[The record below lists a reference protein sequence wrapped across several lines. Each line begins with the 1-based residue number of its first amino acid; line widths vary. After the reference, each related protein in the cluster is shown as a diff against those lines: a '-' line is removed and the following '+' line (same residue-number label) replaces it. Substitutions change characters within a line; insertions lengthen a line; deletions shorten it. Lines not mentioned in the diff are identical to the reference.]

1 MRHDG
6 DQVCLPGV
14 DNRTLILLSHTKSM
28 KINSEGVSAS
38 RVYLPAGKNYST
50 LLDFFV
56 SNFPHIDAGE
66 WKARFAE
73 GLVMTKEGELVGAGD
88 VYVPNTHL
96 LYFRRLAREP
106 EIPFEEHILFQDEH
120 ILVADKPHFLPV
132 TPSGLYLHQTL
143 LNRLKKKTGIP
154 TLSPI
159 HRIDRDT
166 AGLVIFSINPGERA
180 QYQNLFRDRMVR
192 KIYEA
197 IAPYSDELAKRLPL
211 TYRSRLEESAHF
223 LQMEEVDGE
232 VNADTYIEL
241 IEAIK
246 PWAKYRLVPSS
257 GKKHQLRCHLNAL
270 GVAIQHDQIYPVLTP
285 YQEYDLDFCKPLQ
298 LLAKEICFKDPITSQ
313 ERVFRS
319 QKELGV
325 VFNSHE

>member
-1 MRHDG
+1 
-6 DQVCLPGV
+6 
-14 DNRTLILLSHTKSM
+14 M

-38 RVYLPAGKNYST
+38 RVYLPAEKNCST

-56 SNFPHIDAGE
+56 SSFPHIEADE
-66 WKARFAE
+66 WVARFAE
-73 GLVMTKEGELVGAGD
+73 GLVITPEGQVVSASDAYL
-88 VYVPNTHL
+88 PNTHL

-143 LNRLKKKTGIP
+143 LNRLKKKTGIQ

-166 AGLVIFSINPGERA
+166 AGLVVFSINPGERA
-180 QYQNLFRDRMVR
+180 QYQNLFRDRVVQ

-197 IAPYSDELAKRLPL
+197 IAPYSDELAQRLPL

-223 LQMEEVDGE
+223 LQMEEVTGE

-241 IEAIK
+241 IEVMK
-246 PWAKYRLVPSS
+246 PWAKYRLMPGS

-270 GVAIQHDQIYPVLTP
+270 GVPIQYDQIYPVLTP
-285 YQEYDLDFCKPLQ
+285 YQEYDLDFLKPLQ
-298 LLAKEICFKDPITSQ
+298 LLAKEICFKDPITGQ
-313 ERVFRS
+313 ERAFRS

-325 VFNSHE
+325 AFNSHE

>member
-1 MRHDG
+1 
-6 DQVCLPGV
+6 
-14 DNRTLILLSHTKSM
+14 M

-38 RVYLPAGKNYST
+38 RVYLPAEKNCST

-56 SNFPHIDAGE
+56 SSFPHIEADE
-66 WKARFAE
+66 WVARFAE
-73 GLVMTKEGELVGAGD
+73 GLVITPEGQVVSASDAYL
-88 VYVPNTHL
+88 PNTHL

-143 LNRLKKKTGIP
+143 LNRLKKKTGIQ

-166 AGLVIFSINPGERA
+166 AGLVVFSINPGERA
-180 QYQNLFRDRMVR
+180 QYQNLFRDRVVQ

-197 IAPYSDELAKRLPL
+197 IAPYSDELAQRLPL

-223 LQMEEVDGE
+223 LQMEEVTGE
-232 VNADTYIEL
+232 VNTDTYIEL
-241 IEAIK
+241 IEIMK
-246 PWAKYRLVPSS
+246 PWAKYRLMPGS

-270 GVAIQHDQIYPVLTP
+270 GVPIQYDQIYPVLTP
-285 YQEYDLDFCKPLQ
+285 YQEYDLDFLKPLQ
-298 LLAKEICFKDPITSQ
+298 LLAKEICFKDPITGQ
-313 ERVFRS
+313 ERAFRS

-325 VFNSHE
+325 VFNAHE